1 VPDRASDLSRFD
13 RPRSIR
19 WAIALGECAH
29 AATVPDAAGSREAL
43 RTSNEVIPR
52 RGCQRVRGEYAS
64 VGFDDRFALCHLT
77 RVDAGG
83 RVSVTNQPHYVQ
95 LLFRHRN
102 LGQDGA
108 VTEVCV

>member
-1 VPDRASDLSRFD
+1 MCLVVPRTCPGLIVRDPSVGQSQ
-13 RPRSIR
+13 
-19 WAIALGECAH
+19 WAALGECAQ
-29 AATVPDAAGSREAL
+29 TAGSREAL

-83 RVSVTNQPHYVQ
+83 RVSVTNQPHNVQ